1 MRAVTPC
8 AVLLPCL
15 LCVAACA
22 PAPAARSEDS
32 ASAASSTAA
41 TDAATDAAVVRRVID
56 SVNTQ
61 LERWYAASQA
71 DSVASVLADDVWLMG
86 PASPPVVGRDS
97 VRAHWRRMMAAGVW
111 RFTLQARDV
120 AVHGPMA
127 VERGQYTLAFMPK
140 PDAPAGAPP
149 AFRDRGN
156 YVVHWVLVDGRWRI
170 KWDIAASELP
180 LTAPPSAPGA
190 RAPAG

>member
-15 LCVAACA
+15 LFVGACA

-32 ASAASSTAA
+32 ASASSSTTA
-41 TDAATDAAVVRRVID
+41 DAAVVRRAID

-61 LERWYAASQA
+61 LERWYAASHA

-97 VRAHWRRMMAAGVW
+97 ARAHWHRMMAGGVW

-127 VERGQYTLAFMPK
+127 VERGQYTLAFTPK
-140 PDAPAGAPP
+140 PNAPAGVPP

-156 YVVHWVLVDGRWRI
+156 YVVHWVQVDGQWRI

-180 LTAPPSAPGA
+180 LAAPPAAPSAPA
-190 RAPAG
+190 S